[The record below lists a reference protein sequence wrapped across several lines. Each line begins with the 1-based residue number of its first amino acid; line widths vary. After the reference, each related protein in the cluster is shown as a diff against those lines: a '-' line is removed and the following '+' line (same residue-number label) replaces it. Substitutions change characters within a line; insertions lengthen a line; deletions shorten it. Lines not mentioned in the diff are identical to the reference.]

1 MACHAAAQRVT
12 RSYRHAPLSQVLTDL
27 DKASERYTVNFIYN
41 ELEDFTVT
49 TDFRNRTIPEA
60 VRDVLG
66 FYPMQLTV
74 GDSLIFVECSQ
85 KEPWKVIGRVVDSAG
100 RAVSL
105 ANVALLSPADSAFVN
120 GGVTN
125 DGGDFVIPCT
135 RRQVLLRVSYV
146 GFKTLY
152 RAVSTGHVGTLR
164 LTPDSYMLR
173 NVDVKAVRKVV
184 KSEVD
189 RLQYL
194 VGNDPYAVGM
204 NALELMGRVPMLNV
218 VDETVS
224 IVGKST
230 TRFMLNGHV
239 LDMGDEAGKA
249 KLPCGGDDDST
260 GEVQG
265 RGQWRLREHRYTQRP
280 DPGMERQPHDGAAGA
295 VSFAAVARG
304 VGQLCVVEV

>member
-1 MACHAAAQRVT
+1 MKSLFLLCLSCWMACHAAAQRVT

-27 DKASERYTVNFIYN
+27 DNASERYTVNFIYN

-105 ANVALLSPADSAFVN
+105 ANVALLSPVDSAFVN

-125 DGGDFVIPCT
+125 DGGDFVIPST

-152 RAVSTGHVGTLR
+152 RAVSAGHVGTLR

-204 NALELMGRVPMLNV
+204 NALELMRRVPCSTWWTKRCRLWARV
-218 VDETVS
+218 PRVS
-224 IVGKST
+224 CST
-230 TRFMLNGHV
+230 ATCSIWGM
-239 LDMGDEAGKA
+239 
-249 KLPCGGDDDST
+249 
-260 GEVQG
+260 
-265 RGQWRLREHRYTQRP
+265 RP
-280 DPGMERQPHDGAAGA
+280 
-295 VSFAAVARG
+295 
-304 VGQLCVVEV
+304 